1 MGLTQKYMEKNN
13 VVSLSSDVILKL
25 NYESEHFCDQLFD
38 SIEMIDNDL
47 IQLTALGLI
56 IKDKDDE
63 DIYLQ
68 IQASCIHTGKYIIF
82 DYKKIDVDKYLDLIL
97 EGNIFKTNEEKIR
110 LIC

>member
-13 VVSLSSDVILKL
+13 IVSMSSDVMLKL
-25 NYESEHFCDQLFD
+25 KYESEHFSNMLFD

-47 IQLTALGLI
+47 IQLTTLGLI
-56 IKDKDDE
+56 IKDEEDE

-68 IQASCIHTGKYIIF
+68 IQASCIHTGEYIIF

-97 EGNIFKTNEEKIR
+97 DGNIFKANKNKIR